1 VGIVLSFWAAKREI
15 RERERKRER
24 ERERERIFECERGRE
39 RRVRFLKS
47 LFDLLL
53 CGGYAR
59 WVWVL
64 SSGEV

>member
-1 VGIVLSFWAAKREI
+1 
-15 RERERKRER
+15 
-24 ERERERIFECERGRE
+24 
-39 RRVRFLKS
+39 VRFLKS

-64 SSGEV
+64 SSGEVGGCKVEEILEESWSRL